1 MTAAN
6 GQVDGVSLFVDFE
19 REAWRALVDATPLP
33 LTELEIDRLRGLGDY
48 LNLDEVETV
57 YQPLSR
63 LLNLYVAAAQQ
74 LWAAQRGFLDS
85 RASKVPF
92 VIAVAG
98 SVAVGKSTTARLLTA
113 LLSRW
118 PHHPSVQL
126 VTTDG
131 FLLPNTTLVQRGL
144 LERKGFPESYDRRA
158 LVRFLAEIKA
168 GRRET
173 AVPVYSHLSYDVLPD
188 RQQVIT
194 QPDILILEGLNVLQ
208 HGLTSL
214 GRTPRVLLSDFID
227 FSVYVDAH
235 EADIRRWYV
244 ERFLTLRET
253 AFADPDSY
261 FHRYADLPEQSAVAV
276 AEGLW
281 AAVNGPNLEQNIA
294 PSRSRARLILQ
305 KGPDHSVRRIRLR
318 RL

>member
-6 GQVDGVSLFVDFE
+6 GRDNGVSLFVDFD

-33 LTELEIDRLRGLGDY
+33 LTELEIERLRGLGDY
-48 LNLDEVETV
+48 LDLDEVETV
-57 YQPLSR
+57 YRPLSR
-63 LLNLYVAAAQQ
+63 LLNLYVAAAQR
-74 LWAAQRGFLDS
+74 LWSAQRGFLGS
-85 RASKVPF
+85 QTSKVPF

-98 SVAVGKSTTARLLTA
+98 SVAVGKSTTARLLTV

-118 PHHPSVQL
+118 PDHPSVQL

-131 FLLPNTTLVQRGL
+131 FLLSNAVLVERGL

-158 LVRFLAEIKA
+158 LVRFLAEVKA
-168 GRRET
+168 GRPET
-173 AVPVYSHLSYDVLPD
+173 HIPVYSHLSYDVLPEHH
-188 RQQVIT
+188 QVIT
-194 QPDILILEGLNVLQ
+194 QPDILVLEGLNVLQ
-208 HGLTSL
+208 HGLTPQ

-244 ERFLTLRET
+244 ERFLTLRQT
-253 AFADPDSY
+253 AFADPGSY
-261 FHRYADLPEQSAVAV
+261 FHRYVELSEPDAVTI
-276 AEGLW
+276 AEGIW
-281 AAVNGPNLEQNIA
+281 AAVNGPNLEQNIT

>member
-1 MTAAN
+1 VT
-6 GQVDGVSLFVDFE
+6 VTHDRSDGVSLFVDFD
-19 REAWRALVDATPLP
+19 REDWRALVDATPLP
-33 LTELEIDRLRGLGDY
+33 LTELEIERVRGLGDY
-48 LNLDEVETV
+48 LDIDEVETV

-63 LLNLYVAAAQQ
+63 LLNLYVAAAQR
-74 LWAAQRGFLDS
+74 LWSTQRGFLGS
-85 RASKVPF
+85 QESKVPF

-118 PHHPSVQL
+118 PDHPTVQL

-131 FLLPNTTLVQRGL
+131 FLLPNATLFQRGL

-168 GRRET
+168 GRPET
-173 AVPVYSHLSYDVLPD
+173 SVPVYSHLSYDVLTD
-188 RQQVIT
+188 RRQVIT
-194 QPDILILEGLNVLQ
+194 QPDILVLEGLNVLQ
-208 HGLTSL
+208 HGLTSQ
-214 GRTPRVLLSDFID
+214 GRTPRVFLSDFID

-235 EADIRRWYV
+235 ETDIRRWYV
-244 ERFLTLRET
+244 ERFLALRQT
-253 AFADPDSY
+253 AFADPGSY
-261 FHRYADLPEQSAVAV
+261 FHRYADLSEQDAVAI
-276 AEGLW
+276 AEGIW
-281 AAVNGPNLEQNIA
+281 AAVNGPNLEQNIG

-305 KGPDHSVRRIRLR
+305 KGPDHAVRRIRLR